1 MTERQIVNRVKKL
14 QDLQAQINEIN
25 KAADIIKNEIL
36 SAMQGVE
43 HLAAGDY
50 IINYVNVISNRLDT
64 SRIKKELPDIY
75 KQYVKEC
82 HSQRFS
88 ISKK

>member
-14 QDLQAQINEIN
+14 QDLQAQIDEIS
-25 KAADIIKNEIL
+25 KAADIIKNEL
-36 SAMQGVE
+36 LNAMQGAE

-50 IINYVNVISNRLDT
+50 IINYVNVISNRFDT
-64 SRIKKELPDIY
+64 ARVKKELPDLY

-82 HSQRFS
+82 HSRRFS
-88 ISKK
+88 ISEK

>member
-14 QDLQAQINEIN
+14 QELEAQIDTIR
-25 KAADIIKNEIL
+25 KQADSIKNEIL
-36 SAMQGVE
+36 GAMQGAE

-50 IINYVNVISNRLDT
+50 IINYVNIVSNRFDT
-64 SRIKKELPDIY
+64 ARVKKELPDLY
-75 KQYVKEC
+75 AQYLKES

-88 ISKK
+88 ISQK

>member
-14 QDLQAQINEIN
+14 QDLQAQIDEIS
-25 KAADIIKNEIL
+25 KAADIIKNEL
-36 SAMQGVE
+36 LNAMSGSE
-43 HLAAGDY
+43 HLVAGDY
-50 IINYVNVISNRLDT
+50 IVNYVNVISNRLDT
-64 SRIKKELPDIY
+64 ARIKKELPDIY

-88 ISKK
+88 ISQK